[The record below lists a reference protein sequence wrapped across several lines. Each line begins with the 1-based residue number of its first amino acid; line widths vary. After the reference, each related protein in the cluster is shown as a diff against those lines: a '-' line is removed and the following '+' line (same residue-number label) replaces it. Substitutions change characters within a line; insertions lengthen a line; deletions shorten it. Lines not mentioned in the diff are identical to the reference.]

1 MTTASFKRAMNSEK
15 GFQRWQFATLS
26 ADGPNQRASREA
38 SKAPAV
44 PEEEVAKIRN
54 AAQAEGYAAG
64 FGSGRADAA
73 DAIAAEAAH
82 LRSLAGALDAARIA
96 LQEET
101 AQSLL
106 ALAAEIAQHI
116 LRAELSVNPA
126 ALLPAVRETMD
137 LAGNGAHPQL
147 FLNPGDVEFVRRH
160 LAEDLAV
167 RDWRLAEDAR
177 IEPGGCRAVNA
188 DGMVDASL
196 AARWQRAAAALGV
209 QAPTAGAAGE
219 TPAAETA

>member
-1 MTTASFKRAMNSEK
+1 MTTASFKRAMDEEK

-26 ADGPNQRASREA
+26 ADAPNQRRSREA
-38 SKAPAV
+38 PEPVSV
-44 PEEEVAKIRN
+44 PEEELTKIRS

-64 FGSGRADAA
+64 FASGRGDAA
-73 DAIAAEAAH
+73 DAVAAEAAH
-82 LRSLAGALDAARIA
+82 LRSLAGALDAARLA

-106 ALAAEIAQHI
+106 SLAAEIAQHI
-116 LRAELSVNPA
+116 LRTELAHNPG

-160 LAEDLAV
+160 LADDLAV
-167 RDWRLAEDAR
+167 RDWRLAEDTR

-209 QAPTAGAAGE
+209 KVPAADTAGE
-219 TPAAETA
+219 PLPAATV

>member
-1 MTTASFKRAMNSEK
+1 MNEEK

-26 ADGPNQRASREA
+26 ADAPHQRRSGEA
-38 SKAPAV
+38 QEPATV
-44 PEEEVAKIRN
+44 PAEELAKIRS

-64 FGSGRADAA
+64 FASGRGDAA
-73 DAIAAEAAH
+73 DVIAAEAAH

-101 AQSLL
+101 AQGLLSL
-106 ALAAEIAQHI
+106 ATEIAQHI
-116 LRAELSVNPA
+116 LRAELTLNPG
-126 ALLPAVRETMD
+126 ALLPAVREAMD

-160 LAEDLAV
+160 LADDLAV

-177 IEPGGCRAVNA
+177 IDPGGCRAVNA
-188 DGMVDASL
+188 DGMVDATL
-196 AARWQRAAAALGV
+196 AARWQRAAAALEVKVPGADASAAP
-209 QAPTAGAAGE
+209 QAT
-219 TPAAETA
+219 ETA

>member
-1 MTTASFKRAMNSEK
+1 MTTASFKRGMNDEK

-26 ADGPNQRASREA
+26 ADLPHQRASREV
-38 SKAPAV
+38 SNTPVV

-64 FGSGRADAA
+64 FTSGRGDAA
-73 DAIAAEAAH
+73 DAVAAEAAH

-101 AQSLL
+101 AQALL

-116 LRAELSVNPA
+116 LRAELTVNPA

-160 LAEDLAV
+160 LADDLAV

-196 AARWQRAAAALGV
+196 AARWQRAADALGV
-209 QAPTAGAAGE
+209 KAPTAAAAGE
-219 TPAAETA
+219 SPSAETA

>member
-1 MTTASFKRAMNSEK
+1 MTTASFKRAMDEEK

-26 ADGPNQRASREA
+26 ADTPNQRRQREA
-38 SKAPAV
+38 QEAPAV
-44 PEEEVAKIRN
+44 PEEELAKIRT

-64 FGSGRADAA
+64 FASGRADAA
-73 DAIAAEAAH
+73 DAIAAEATH
-82 LRSLAGALDAARIA
+82 LRSLAGALDTARVA

-101 AQSLL
+101 AQALL
-106 ALAAEIAQHI
+106 ALATEIAQHI
-116 LRAELSVNPA
+116 LRTELTLNPA

-160 LAEDLAV
+160 LADDLAV

-177 IEPGGCRAVNA
+177 IEPGGCRAANA
-188 DGMVDASL
+188 DGMVDATL
-196 AARWQRAAAALGV
+196 AARWQRAATALGV
-209 QAPTAGAAGE
+209 KPPVAEPVGSPE
-219 TPAAETA
+219 AAEDA

>member
-1 MTTASFKRAMNSEK
+1 MNEEK

-26 ADGPNQRASREA
+26 ADTPNQRRNRGQQET
-38 SKAPAV
+38 PAV
-44 PEEEVAKIRN
+44 PAEELAKIRD

-64 FGSGRADAA
+64 FASGRADAA
-73 DAIAAEAAH
+73 DAVAAEAKH
-82 LRSLAGALDAARIA
+82 LRSLAGSLDAARVA

-101 AQSLL
+101 AQALL
-106 ALAAEIAQHI
+106 ALAAEIAQHL
-116 LRAELSVNPA
+116 LRTELTINPA

-160 LAEDLAV
+160 LADDLAV

-177 IEPGGCRAVNA
+177 IEPGGCRAANA
-188 DGMVDASL
+188 DGMVDATL

-209 QAPTAGAAGE
+209 KPPVVEQANAT
-219 TPAAETA
+219 TVAEEA